1 MKILVDAMGGDN
13 APLCV
18 LLGVSQAAAEF
29 GDGMELVLLGEEKA
43 IRDCAKENKI
53 DLAPFEILNCTETI
67 DMHDDPVKA
76 VRHKKD
82 SSLVKGLTMLKNGE
96 ADAFVSAGSTGALHV
111 GTSLI
116 VRTVKG
122 VKRPALAT
130 PMPGAKQ
137 NFLLLDCGANVE
149 CRPEMLNAFGTM
161 GSVYAEKVMGRETPK
176 VALVNNG
183 AEDTK
188 GTPTYREAHKL
199 LKANPCI
206 HFAGNIEPRYIMDG
220 DVDVVVCD
228 GFVGNVVLKL
238 TEGVAK
244 TLLGM
249 LKKIF
254 LQNLITKLSY
264 LGIKGGLGE
273 LKRMMDSEEVG
284 GAPLLGIRLGEKNEK
299 EASRILANAFLML
312 VSLSLVLTAAALF
325 LTRPMLMAFGAS
337 TVTYPYARAYFM
349 IYVSGSVFALLS
361 TGLNQFVICQ
371 GFASEGMKS
380 VLLGAV
386 LNLLLDPVFIF
397 VLHLGVRGA
406 AIATVLSQIASCLYV
421 LHILFGKTIPIRITF
436 GGYSFAIMKRILT
449 VGFTPFLIIAI
460 DNVMII
466 AMNAVLQRYAPA
478 GQGDSFITCA
488 TIVQSFM
495 LIITIP
501 LGGISGGTQ
510 SILAYN
516 YGAGNSGRILE
527 AQKTIIALCAGFTT
541 LMFLVSNAAGTL
553 FAQLFTSDPQIVSMV
568 VRAIHISTLSVIPL
582 GIQYEIVDGFTAM
595 GCVRYSFALSFFR
608 KFVYFTALFL
618 LPRFFALEN
627 IFYVEPISDLIG
639 PVVSMIVYWTSIQ
652 KILKQREEAVR
663 LMHTKKA

>member
-18 LLGVSQAAAEF
+18 LQGVSQAAAEF

-96 ADAFVSAGSTGALHV
+96 ADALVSAGSTGALHV

-161 GSVYAEKVMGRETPK
+161 GSVYAEKVMDRETPK

-284 GAPLLGIRLGEKNEK
+284 GAPLLGAAKPVIKAHGSSHAKGIKNAIRQAKLCVANDLCGTMEK
-299 EASRILANAFLML
+299 ALAEVA
-312 VSLSLVLTAAALF
+312 
-325 LTRPMLMAFGAS
+325 
-337 TVTYPYARAYFM
+337 
-349 IYVSGSVFALLS
+349 
-361 TGLNQFVICQ
+361 
-371 GFASEGMKS
+371 
-380 VLLGAV
+380 
-386 LNLLLDPVFIF
+386 
-397 VLHLGVRGA
+397 
-406 AIATVLSQIASCLYV
+406 
-421 LHILFGKTIPIRITF
+421 
-436 GGYSFAIMKRILT
+436 
-449 VGFTPFLIIAI
+449 
-460 DNVMII
+460 
-466 AMNAVLQRYAPA
+466 
-478 GQGDSFITCA
+478 
-488 TIVQSFM
+488 
-495 LIITIP
+495 
-501 LGGISGGTQ
+501 
-510 SILAYN
+510 
-516 YGAGNSGRILE
+516 
-527 AQKTIIALCAGFTT
+527 AQK
-541 LMFLVSNAAGTL
+541 
-553 FAQLFTSDPQIVSMV
+553 
-568 VRAIHISTLSVIPL
+568 
-582 GIQYEIVDGFTAM
+582 
-595 GCVRYSFALSFFR
+595 
-608 KFVYFTALFL
+608 
-618 LPRFFALEN
+618 
-627 IFYVEPISDLIG
+627 
-639 PVVSMIVYWTSIQ
+639 
-652 KILKQREEAVR
+652 EEAD
-663 LMHTKKA
+663 A

>member
-18 LLGVSQAAAEF
+18 LQGASQAAAEF
-29 GDGMELVLLGEEKA
+29 GDGMTLTLLGEEKA
-43 IRDCAKENKI
+43 IRDCAAENKI
-53 DLAPFEILNCTETI
+53 DLAPFEIINCTENI

-96 ADAFVSAGSTGALHV
+96 GDAFVSAGSTGALHV

-161 GSVYAEKVMGRETPK
+161 GNVYAEKVMGRTAPK

-188 GTPTYREAHKL
+188 GTPTYREAHQL

-220 DVDVVVCD
+220 EVDVVVCD

-284 GAPLLGIRLGEKNEK
+284 GAPLLGAAKPVIKAHGSSHAKGIKNAIRQAKLCVANDLCGTMEKALGEV
-299 EASRILANAFLML
+299 A
-312 VSLSLVLTAAALF
+312 
-325 LTRPMLMAFGAS
+325 
-337 TVTYPYARAYFM
+337 
-349 IYVSGSVFALLS
+349 
-361 TGLNQFVICQ
+361 
-371 GFASEGMKS
+371 
-380 VLLGAV
+380 
-386 LNLLLDPVFIF
+386 
-397 VLHLGVRGA
+397 
-406 AIATVLSQIASCLYV
+406 
-421 LHILFGKTIPIRITF
+421 
-436 GGYSFAIMKRILT
+436 
-449 VGFTPFLIIAI
+449 
-460 DNVMII
+460 
-466 AMNAVLQRYAPA
+466 
-478 GQGDSFITCA
+478 
-488 TIVQSFM
+488 
-495 LIITIP
+495 
-501 LGGISGGTQ
+501 
-510 SILAYN
+510 
-516 YGAGNSGRILE
+516 
-527 AQKTIIALCAGFTT
+527 AQK
-541 LMFLVSNAAGTL
+541 
-553 FAQLFTSDPQIVSMV
+553 
-568 VRAIHISTLSVIPL
+568 
-582 GIQYEIVDGFTAM
+582 E
-595 GCVRYSFALSFFR
+595 
-608 KFVYFTALFL
+608 
-618 LPRFFALEN
+618 
-627 IFYVEPISDLIG
+627 
-639 PVVSMIVYWTSIQ
+639 
-652 KILKQREEAVR
+652 EEADD
-663 LMHTKKA
+663 

>member
-1 MKILVDAMGGDN
+1 MKILLDAMGGDN
-13 APLCV
+13 APKSTV
-18 LLGVSQAAAEF
+18 QGAADAVKEF
-29 GDGMELVLLGEEKA
+29 GDGMTLALLGDEAKIKA
-43 IRDCAKENKI
+43 AAQELGV
-53 DLAPFEILNCTETI
+53 DLTPFELIHCTEDV

-76 VRHKKD
+76 VRHKTD

-188 GTPTYREAHKL
+188 GTPTYREAHQL

-220 DVDVVVCD
+220 EIDVVVCD

-254 LQNLITKLSY
+254 LQNIITKLSY

-284 GAPLLGIRLGEKNEK
+284 GAPLLGAAKPVIKAHGSSHAKGIKNAIRQAKLCVANDLCGTMEK
-299 EASRILANAFLML
+299 ALAQL
-312 VSLSLVLTAAALF
+312 
-325 LTRPMLMAFGAS
+325 
-337 TVTYPYARAYFM
+337 
-349 IYVSGSVFALLS
+349 
-361 TGLNQFVICQ
+361 
-371 GFASEGMKS
+371 
-380 VLLGAV
+380 
-386 LNLLLDPVFIF
+386 
-397 VLHLGVRGA
+397 
-406 AIATVLSQIASCLYV
+406 
-421 LHILFGKTIPIRITF
+421 
-436 GGYSFAIMKRILT
+436 
-449 VGFTPFLIIAI
+449 
-460 DNVMII
+460 
-466 AMNAVLQRYAPA
+466 APA
-478 GQGDSFITCA
+478 
-488 TIVQSFM
+488 
-495 LIITIP
+495 
-501 LGGISGGTQ
+501 
-510 SILAYN
+510 
-516 YGAGNSGRILE
+516 
-527 AQKTIIALCAGFTT
+527 
-541 LMFLVSNAAGTL
+541 
-553 FAQLFTSDPQIVSMV
+553 
-568 VRAIHISTLSVIPL
+568 
-582 GIQYEIVDGFTAM
+582 
-595 GCVRYSFALSFFR
+595 
-608 KFVYFTALFL
+608 
-618 LPRFFALEN
+618 
-627 IFYVEPISDLIG
+627 
-639 PVVSMIVYWTSIQ
+639 
-652 KILKQREEAVR
+652 EE
-663 LMHTKKA
+663 K

>member
-1 MKILVDAMGGDN
+1 MKILLAAMGGDN
-13 APLCV
+13 APKSTV
-18 LLGVSQAAAEF
+18 QGAADAVKEF
-29 GDGMELVLLGEEKA
+29 GDGMTLALLGDEAKIKA
-43 IRDCAKENKI
+43 AAQELGV
-53 DLAPFEILNCTETI
+53 DLTPFELIHCTEDV

-76 VRHKKD
+76 VRHKTD

-188 GTPTYREAHKL
+188 GTPTYREAHQL

-220 DVDVVVCD
+220 EIDVVVCD

-254 LQNLITKLSY
+254 LQNIITKLSY

-284 GAPLLGIRLGEKNEK
+284 GAPLLGAAKPVIKAHGSSHAKGIKNAIRQAKLCVANDLCGTMQT
-299 EASRILANAFLML
+299 ALAQL
-312 VSLSLVLTAAALF
+312 
-325 LTRPMLMAFGAS
+325 
-337 TVTYPYARAYFM
+337 
-349 IYVSGSVFALLS
+349 
-361 TGLNQFVICQ
+361 
-371 GFASEGMKS
+371 
-380 VLLGAV
+380 
-386 LNLLLDPVFIF
+386 
-397 VLHLGVRGA
+397 
-406 AIATVLSQIASCLYV
+406 
-421 LHILFGKTIPIRITF
+421 
-436 GGYSFAIMKRILT
+436 
-449 VGFTPFLIIAI
+449 
-460 DNVMII
+460 
-466 AMNAVLQRYAPA
+466 APA
-478 GQGDSFITCA
+478 
-488 TIVQSFM
+488 
-495 LIITIP
+495 
-501 LGGISGGTQ
+501 
-510 SILAYN
+510 
-516 YGAGNSGRILE
+516 
-527 AQKTIIALCAGFTT
+527 
-541 LMFLVSNAAGTL
+541 
-553 FAQLFTSDPQIVSMV
+553 
-568 VRAIHISTLSVIPL
+568 
-582 GIQYEIVDGFTAM
+582 
-595 GCVRYSFALSFFR
+595 
-608 KFVYFTALFL
+608 
-618 LPRFFALEN
+618 
-627 IFYVEPISDLIG
+627 
-639 PVVSMIVYWTSIQ
+639 
-652 KILKQREEAVR
+652 EE
-663 LMHTKKA
+663 K